1 MISKGFV
8 VAVGKS
14 LLFSALLC
22 SAICVDSGFAADPS
36 GTAGFPAITL
46 TPVAKGLRQP
56 TAIVSA
62 RDGSKRL
69 FVLEQ
74 NGKIR
79 IIRNGSVSP
88 TPFLDITSLVKSGG
102 ERGLL
107 GLAFP
112 PDFASRK
119 TFFIN
124 YTNRIGIGNTVVA
137 SFRVGAKADVADP
150 SSRKQLL
157 TIVQPYA
164 NHNGGQL
171 AFGPDEM
178 LYIGTGD
185 GGSGGD
191 PHGNGQKLDTLLG
204 KILRIDVSS
213 GAATYR
219 LPKNPFR
226 NEIWAYGLRNPWRFS
241 FDRTTGDLYIADVGQ
256 DEVEEINYQ
265 PAGAGAG
272 ANYGWNV
279 MEGNHCFK
287 KKDCKKDGLTL
298 PVAVYDHDKGDCSVT
313 GGYVYRGK
321 IEQLRGIYLYGD
333 FCSGRIWGLRKVG
346 SQWKTELLADTHY
359 AISTFGE
366 DEDGEIYLADY
377 GSGTIYRLGVPSNA
391 RP

>member
-1 MISKGFV
+1 MISKTLV
-8 VAVGKS
+8 VCKVAAFFAIATLLSFAVCANSGCAER
-14 LLFSALLC
+14 SAD
-22 SAICVDSGFAADPS
+22 SAS
-36 GTAGFPAITL
+36 FPAKLTL
-46 TPVAKGLRQP
+46 TPIAKGFKQP

-62 RDGSKRL
+62 GDGSKRL

-74 NGKIR
+74 KGKIR
-79 IIRNGSVSP
+79 IIRNGSVNP
-88 TPFLDITSLVKSGG
+88 TPFLDISSLVKSGG

-119 TFFIN
+119 TFYVD
-124 YTNRIGIGNTVVA
+124 YTNRTGIGNTVVA
-137 SFRVGAKADVADP
+137 SFKVGANADIADP

-157 TIVQPYA
+157 SIVQPYS

-171 AFGPDEM
+171 AFGPDGL
-178 LYIGTGD
+178 LYIGMGD

-191 PHGNGQKLDTLLG
+191 PHGNGQRLDTLLG
-204 KILRIDVSS
+204 KILRIDVRSD
-213 GAATYR
+213 AAPYR

-241 FDRTTGDLYIADVGQ
+241 FDRATGDLYIADVGQ

-279 MEGNHCFK
+279 MEGDRCFK
-287 KKDCKKDGLTL
+287 KRNCKKAGLTL
-298 PVAVYDHDKGDCSVT
+298 PVAVYNHDKGDCSVT

-321 IEQLRGIYLYGD
+321 IEQMRGVYLYGD
-333 FCSGRIWGLRKVG
+333 FCTGRIWGLRKSG
-346 SQWKTELLADTHY
+346 TGWKTQLLADTSF

-366 DEDGEIYLADY
+366 DEEGELYLADY
-377 GSGTIYRLGVPSNA
+377 GSGTIYRVEV
-391 RP
+391 R